1 MTNQGIFATD
11 LGGVVY
17 SFEPS
22 FDQEKFSQKFN
33 SVVGWYSKN
42 RPEIKDRLEV
52 EKQAV
57 FDSLAGNTGEGVLPI
72 FIDRQ
77 AVEMLLKNSEKYKIV
92 VISTSR
98 VETSKAILKQGMGKK
113 AEDFLS
119 KIDIY
124 DMSEYGSKKD
134 SEAWKKIFEKYKDIS
149 VIVEDGEKNLEA
161 AQIAAK
167 QLGFNPVAS
176 KEMILAES

>member
-1 MTNQGIFATD
+1 MGKIFVTD
-11 LGGVVY
+11 LGGVIY

-33 SVVGWYSKN
+33 SVVDWYSKN

-72 FIDRQ
+72 FINQ
-77 AVEMLLKNSEKYKIV
+77 KAVEMLLKNSEKYKIV

-98 VETSKAILKQGMGKK
+98 VETSKAILKQAMKEK
-113 AEDFLS
+113 TEDFIS
-119 KIDIY
+119 KTDIF

-149 VIVEDGEKNLEA
+149 LIIEDDEKNLEA

-167 QLGFNPVAS
+167 QLGFNPVVS
-176 KEMILAES
+176 KEMILS